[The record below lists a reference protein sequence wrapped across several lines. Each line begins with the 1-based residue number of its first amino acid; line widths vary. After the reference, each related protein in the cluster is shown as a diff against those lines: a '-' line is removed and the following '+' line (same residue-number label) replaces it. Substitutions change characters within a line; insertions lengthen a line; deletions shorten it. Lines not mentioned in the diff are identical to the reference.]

1 MPWARAQPVTPD
13 DHSELVPLLPIPNRT
28 VKRLCADDSGRT
40 SVKVGHRQAFIAQN
54 PQLNAA
60 GFVFGHANALAPRGR
75 TGYAALARP
84 AWGTGPLQPRLAQ
97 DMNTRK
103 ARGSRRGPLRPSLR
117 ASRAPAIAAACWSP
131 AGDHTPRPRG
141 SGGNAGRT
149 GLSGMRTLKAPRIC
163 REASA
168 PATSSGLLPLSGARS
183 ASDYGTACPLAAR
196 NALIRST
203 ACRKVAG
210 SPRSADASARDRPHA
225 AVHRAATLHANASQN
240 EQGVRIDRC
249 ASSSAAVTAARK
261 AASTTALE

>member
-1 MPWARAQPVTPD
+1 M
-13 DHSELVPLLPIPNRT
+13 
-28 VKRLCADDSGRT
+28 
-40 SVKVGHRQAFIAQN
+40 
-54 PQLNAA
+54 
-60 GFVFGHANALAPRGR
+60 
-75 TGYAALARP
+75 
-84 AWGTGPLQPRLAQ
+84 
-97 DMNTRK
+97 
-103 ARGSRRGPLRPSLR
+103 GPLRIAAREPG
-117 ASRAPAIAAACWSP
+117 PAIAAACWSP

-168 PATSSGLLPLSGARS
+168 PATSSGLLPLSGQGLLLTTARH
-183 ASDYGTACPLAAR
+183 ARLAAR

-261 AASTTALE
+261 PLRPQRSNSRFCSPAVALLDCASRCAGMYAL